1 VTSRERI
8 LKSLNFQM
16 PDRVCK
22 DLGGMVSTGISAFT
36 YPKLV
41 KALGLPERLPKVY
54 DAGQMLALPDTDVL
68 NVLGCDVVTIYR
80 DVTNAFEEPQKWQ
93 RYDFNGRLPAL
104 VRDAAAF
111 EDVEDGAVIQPAGK
125 LKMSRASYFFNE
137 INKRRSLNLS
147 GKLLKEDLNDIR
159 SELEKR
165 QLSDKEILA
174 IKRHCQKTRDSSD
187 KAIFYTGPIDAGL
200 NISRGGIM
208 VFPMLCLAEAGYVS
222 DLHGLITEYSLK
234 TIRNLLP
241 EIYPYVDIIM
251 LSADDWGTQSS
262 LVASPVI
269 YRDLFM
275 PFLKQVNKQCH
286 AIAPQVKTVFHC
298 CGAVYDLIE
307 MIIESGF
314 DILNPV
320 QWSAGQH
327 TYRQWKDKC
336 RNRIAL
342 WGGGING
349 QVTLPMGTIADI
361 EREVFEVVSY
371 MSRDGGYV
379 FSSAHNILAE
389 TEPEKIIAM
398 YNSAMKVYDN

>member
-1 VTSRERI
+1 
-8 LKSLNFQM
+8 
-16 PDRVCK
+16 
-22 DLGGMVSTGISAFT
+22 
-36 YPKLV
+36 
-41 KALGLPERLPKVY
+41 
-54 DAGQMLALPDTDVL
+54 
-68 NVLGCDVVTIYR
+68 
-80 DVTNAFEEPQKWQ
+80 
-93 RYDFNGRLPAL
+93 
-104 VRDAAAF
+104 
-111 EDVEDGAVIQPAGK
+111 
-125 LKMSRASYFFNE
+125 
-137 INKRRSLNLS
+137 
-147 GKLLKEDLNDIR
+147 
-159 SELEKR
+159 
-165 QLSDKEILA
+165 
-174 IKRHCQKTRDSSD
+174 
-187 KAIFYTGPIDAGL
+187 
-200 NISRGGIM
+200 
-208 VFPMLCLAEAGYVS
+208 
-222 DLHGLITEYSLK
+222 
-234 TIRNLLP
+234 
-241 EIYPYVDIIM
+241 
-251 LSADDWGTQSS
+251 
-262 LVASPVI
+262 
-269 YRDLFM
+269 
-275 PFLKQVNKQCH
+275 
-286 AIAPQVKTVFHC
+286 VKTVFHC